1 VTEVSGLSVIGKLPR
16 ERELEREGAEV
27 IWDSPQMVTMQESLR
42 ALRTNLEFL
51 TESPRPVIQITS
63 CVPEEGKST
72 VVANLGIAFSQLGID
87 TIVVDGDLRRPVQ
100 HEILGVENDR
110 GLSNLLAVRNSVWAR
125 KPTRFPYLSLLPSG
139 PLPPNSTELL
149 HVRFRNVV
157 ERLRATKSLILI
169 DSPPLLPVSDARVM
183 APSVDGVILMMTA
196 GARRPAELKE
206 ALERLELAS
215 ASVLGVVLN
224 ESGELIEGVEEYG
237 YYYAMAADGKGAAAE
252 AKRAAE
258 PA

>member
-1 VTEVSGLSVIGKLPR
+1 
-16 ERELEREGAEV
+16 
-27 IWDSPQMVTMQESLR
+27 
-42 ALRTNLEFL
+42 
-51 TESPRPVIQITS
+51 
-63 CVPEEGKST
+63 
-72 VVANLGIAFSQLGID
+72 
-87 TIVVDGDLRRPVQ
+87 
-100 HEILGVENDR
+100 
-110 GLSNLLAVRNSVWAR
+110 VRNSAWAR
-125 KPTRFPYLSLLPSG
+125 KPMRFPYLSLLPSG